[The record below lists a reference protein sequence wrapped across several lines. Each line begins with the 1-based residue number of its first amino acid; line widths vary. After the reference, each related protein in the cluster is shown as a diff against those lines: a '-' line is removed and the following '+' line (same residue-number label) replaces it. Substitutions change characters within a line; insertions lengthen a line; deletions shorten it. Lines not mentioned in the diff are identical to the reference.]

1 MNVALGN
8 GEVEDEEKFTEEEMA
23 ELMKRIKN
31 KNNGFEA
38 QNEAV
43 GLGFDKSKVQIRAK
57 PSAAPINANKL

>member
-38 QNEAV
+38 
-43 GLGFDKSKVQIRAK
+43 
-57 PSAAPINANKL
+57 